1 MMRRCTMALLALLV
15 AASVAFAA
23 GEAEQ
28 AGAEGGTVNVYVGL
42 GGIDTAEE
50 VIALYEERNPDVEVN
65 LIRGPSTWADHVS
78 RTTLWMRNQFAGV
91 DVLYHDDSI
100 TMDGVDAEAWVN
112 LSDHLDQAVVDDLVG
127 LQREFLE
134 LHGGMYRMPWWNGI
148 SYLYYRTDLFEE
160 SGVDIPETWDELLVA
175 AEELTLDTDGDGDL
189 DQWGYLTQG
198 GAGEMY
204 NNFIEFLMQAGGE
217 QLQVAVDG
225 EPTEEAVEAL
235 TMMRDLLRASAPED
249 LSEIDYNQSRALFRE
264 GRVAMLRDWGSM
276 GTFAVEEGLE
286 DVIGVMPF
294 PAGPAGS
301 YGIGDSWGL
310 VVNRYGSN
318 YQQTPEVVM
327 DFIRFFADP
336 EVHKMTASLQAP
348 AFRTVLND
356 EAFMEEL
363 GEQNLAVRR
372 FDEFIDDRLPRDFPP
387 GTAVEYLTGVG
398 EIVNRYLLGS
408 QSPEDTAIEL
418 QEHIDDMLGQ

>member
-1 MMRRCTMALLALLV
+1 MRSFVFALV
-15 AASVAFAA
+15 AILVSVSVVFAGGA
-23 GEAEQ
+23 DEQ
-28 AGAEGGTVNVYVGL
+28 TVEEGGTINVYVGL

-50 VIALYEERNPDVEVN
+50 VIAIYEERNPNVDVN
-65 LIRGPSTWADHVS
+65 LIRGPSTWADHVA
-78 RTTLWMRNQFAGV
+78 RTTLWMRNRFSGV

-100 TMDGVDAEAWVN
+100 TMDGVDAGAWVD

-148 SYLYYRTDLFEE
+148 SYLYYRTDLFEA
-160 SGVDIPETWDELLVA
+160 SGVEVPETWDELVVA
-175 AEELTLDTDGDGDL
+175 AEQLTLDTDGDGQL

-204 NNFIEFLMQAGGE
+204 NNFIEFLVQAGGD

-225 EPTEEAVEAL
+225 EPTEEAVAAL

-264 GRVAMLRDWGSM
+264 GRVGMLRDWGQM
-276 GTFAVEEGLE
+276 GAFAVEEGL
-286 DVIGVMPF
+286 DDDIAVMPF
-294 PAGPAGS
+294 PAGPAGP

-310 VVNRYGSN
+310 VVNRYGEN
-318 YQQTPEVVM
+318 FERTPEVVL

-336 EVHKMTASLQAP
+336 EVHKVTASLQAP

-356 EAFMEEL
+356 EQYMEDL
-363 GEQNLAVRR
+363 GEENLAVRS
-372 FDEFIDDRLPRDFPP
+372 FDEFVDDRVPRDFPP

-398 EIVNRYLLGS
+398 EIVNSYLLGT
-408 QSPEDTAIEL
+408 QSPEDAVLEL
-418 QEHIDDMLGQ
+418 QAHIDDMLGQ